1 MAFYEP
7 VSVFLATLTLWAYSS
22 YASRASPR
30 HSRRN
35 LDTEEDEARSG
46 SVSRRQ
52 TPEPGEQSRGGLQC
66 GAMDGNNL
74 TGQLLTSARMRGS
87 QVTVQPSPGSTL
99 TLDDEPTF
107 IRLDR
112 PNDDEMVQ
120 LFVRSGKPSTMRA
133 YITGVGDICSPKGP
147 TRILR
152 EGKKILNA
160 ISIAWG
166 RTTEFVSILDA
177 VEKGTMN
184 LSNASLGS

>member
-30 HSRRN
+30 HPRRN
-35 LDTEEDEARSG
+35 METGENETRSG

-52 TPEPGEQSRGGLQC
+52 TPEAGEQSVGSLGY
-66 GAMDGNNL
+66 GVVGDHSL
-74 TGQLLTSARMRGS
+74 TGQLPTSARMRES

-166 RTTEFVSILDA
+166 RTREYVAILEA
-177 VEKGTMN
+177 VEKATVN
-184 LSNASLGS
+184 ISNASLAS